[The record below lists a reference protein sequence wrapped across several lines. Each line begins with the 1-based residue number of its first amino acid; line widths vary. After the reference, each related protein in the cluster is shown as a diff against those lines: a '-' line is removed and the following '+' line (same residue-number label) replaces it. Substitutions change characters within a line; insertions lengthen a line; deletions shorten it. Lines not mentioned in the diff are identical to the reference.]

1 MSDEFLILNA
11 APARAWLRDPKEPW
25 RKPTLRKTLYYIVDH
40 RRAWAMYQAGVK
52 TIRVRL
58 HMLESPFFEELANK
72 CDRLGIKIGDLMVRE
87 RQDRILHSGLK
98 QCYMMDHFFNT
109 PDGSIIAGLSFEK
122 PVQANR
128 WRSNG
133 QPLALVSPVGSGGVY
148 VSAVSLLGNL
158 QACFNFSREWI
169 AIGNYVVVYSSNCLR
184 QAAIGL

>member
-25 RKPTLRKTLYYIVDH
+25 RKPTLRKTLVDH

-109 PDGSIIAGLSFEK
+109 PDGSIIAGLSFQKSQCRRIAGEAMDN
-122 PVQANR
+122 PWHSFLPSGLGGCMCQ
-128 WRSNG
+128 RSHLWVICRHALILRENG
-133 QPLALVSPVGSGGVY
+133 
-148 VSAVSLLGNL
+148 
-158 QACFNFSREWI
+158 
-169 AIGNYVVVYSSNCLR
+169 
-184 QAAIGL
+184 